1 MASQKP
7 LVIINGQVQ
16 QLPAGDTLNA
26 SINEVDVVA
35 MTNAN
40 ASSITIG
47 QPVYVSSAGSVNLA
61 SASASG
67 TCKVLGLVRDASI
80 AAASSG
86 YVQTDGII
94 TAQTSDWDAVTGDSG
109 GLTAGAVY
117 FLSTTAGG
125 LTTAAPSG
133 SGNFVIKV
141 GMAVSSTELEIDTDR
156 GGVLLS

>member
-47 QPVYVSSAGSVNLA
+47 QPVYVSAAGSVNLA

-67 TCKVLGLVRDASI
+67 T
-80 AAASSG
+80 
-86 YVQTDGII
+86 YII
-94 TAQTSDWDAVTGDSG
+94 
-109 GLTAGAVY
+109 
-117 FLSTTAGG
+117 F
-125 LTTAAPSG
+125 
-133 SGNFVIKV
+133 
-141 GMAVSSTELEIDTDR
+141 
-156 GGVLLS
+156 